1 MTDDLKIEQGKTFSL
16 IVRWATLP
24 FVYAAITAITK
35 AAPAV
40 ITSSAHGVP
49 DGWRVAVVSAGGMRQ
64 INAKNTP
71 PRSTDY
77 RRATVPDTSTVA
89 LNDVNSTN
97 YSTYTSGG
105 YLQYKTPVDLTGFTA
120 RMSIKDVVGGTEL
133 LRLDTTNA
141 RIVLDNAAKTITLTI
156 AAADTAAITWLEG
169 VYDLELVSGSGVVS
183 LVMSGAVTVDTE
195 VTTT

>member
-1 MTDDLKIEQGKTFSL
+1 M
-16 IVRWATLP
+16 
-24 FVYAAITAITK
+24 
-35 AAPAV
+35 
-40 ITSSAHGVP
+40 
-49 DGWRVAVVSAGGMRQ
+49 AVVSAGGMRQ

-141 RIVLDNAAKTITLTI
+141 RIALDNAAKTIALTI
-156 AAADTAAITWLEG
+156 SAADTAAITWLEG
-169 VYDLELVSGSGVVS
+169 VYDLELVSATGVVS